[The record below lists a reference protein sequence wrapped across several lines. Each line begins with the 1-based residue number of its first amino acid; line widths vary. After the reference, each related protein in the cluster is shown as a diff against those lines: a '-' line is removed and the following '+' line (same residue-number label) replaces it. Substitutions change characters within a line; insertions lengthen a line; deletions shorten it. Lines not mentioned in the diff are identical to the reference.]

1 MGLSFLTVNSAW
13 ERYIESAEQVCKGME
28 EGVKRR
34 LIELELGDKRK
45 EKSRQREE
53 KDLWLAQLD
62 WTSKKVTKSR
72 SVVQQP
78 DETETV
84 SQALEDPAWL
94 STLATSPSCIVPLLL
109 KLAHNG

>member
-1 MGLSFLTVNSAW
+1 MGLSFLTANSAW
-13 ERYIESAEQVCKGME
+13 ERYIESAERVCKGME

-62 WTSKKVTKSR
+62 WTSKKVTTSR
-72 SVVQQP
+72 SVVSNAFF
-78 DETETV
+78 V
-84 SQALEDPAWL
+84 AVF
-94 STLATSPSCIVPLLL
+94 IFVLL
-109 KLAHNG
+109 KLR